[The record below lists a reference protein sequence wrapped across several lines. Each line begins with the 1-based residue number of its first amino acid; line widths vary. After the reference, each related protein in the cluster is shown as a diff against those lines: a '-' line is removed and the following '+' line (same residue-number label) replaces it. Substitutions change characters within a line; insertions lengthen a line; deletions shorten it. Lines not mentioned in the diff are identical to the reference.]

1 MKLKPILIALM
12 ALMLVACADFE
23 NMIVYKD
30 ETKQSAS
37 NCKDRYLDKEWG
49 ANVEVSSDCSH
60 VTEFFVIEDNKL
72 VIGKRWKYFE
82 GGKSSQIVRPTGFWM
97 PEGYG
102 PFGYEGST
110 FVDYNIINAPWPRN
124 DTDMTYCVREC
135 RMTIKLR
142 PRGPNKTSVEIRY
155 INEGGKAMPFVEDMR
170 VALRYYYHTRPD
182 GVPYDSLE
190 E

>member
-30 ETKQSAS
+30 ETKQSS
-37 NCKDRYLDKEWG
+37 GCKDRYFDKEQG
-49 ANVEVSSDCSH
+49 STVEISSDCSR
-60 VTEFFVIEDNKL
+60 VSEFFVIEENNL

-102 PFGYEGST
+102 PFGYEG
-110 FVDYNIINAPWPRN
+110 
-124 DTDMTYCVREC
+124 
-135 RMTIKLR
+135 
-142 PRGPNKTSVEIRY
+142 
-155 INEGGKAMPFVEDMR
+155 
-170 VALRYYYHTRPD
+170 
-182 GVPYDSLE
+182 
-190 E
+190 